1 MKKNISMILI
11 FVLVA
16 ATLVGC
22 GGSADLEDGTY
33 MGTADGFGGELE
45 VEVVV
50 EEGAISSVEVTDN
63 DETPEYAETALTSV
77 PEAIVEANSTDVDG
91 ESGATV
97 TSEAIIEAVKNA
109 LESDAQ

>member
-22 GGSADLEDGTY
+22 GGSDLEDGTY

-45 VEVVV
+45 VEVIV
-50 EEGAISSVEVTDN
+50 EEGAISSVEVTEN
-63 DETPEYAETALTSV
+63 DETPEYAETALTSI

-97 TSEAIIEAVKNA
+97 TSEAIIEAVNNA